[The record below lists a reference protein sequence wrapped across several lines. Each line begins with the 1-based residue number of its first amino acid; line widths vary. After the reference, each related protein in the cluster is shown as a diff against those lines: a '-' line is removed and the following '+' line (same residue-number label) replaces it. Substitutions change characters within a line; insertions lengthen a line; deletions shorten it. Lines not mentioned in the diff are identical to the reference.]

1 MWNKKFAA
9 LIGGIVVLAVV
20 GGISFSSGWD
30 KSNQKAGNI
39 VSEKTLDEKV
49 DAIVDKM
56 TYKEKLGQMVMIGIH
71 GTELSDDAAYMLS
84 QYHIGNVILFDRNLQ
99 SREQTAKLTADL
111 QRSAK
116 ENAHQPVP
124 LFIAIDEE
132 GGRVVRGRNFIE
144 PPPSQQELGN
154 AGETTAVEAWA
165 RKTGAALKDLGINV
179 NFAPVAD
186 IGSQDT
192 RSYSNDPDAVVKFV
206 KAAAQGYESSREIYA
221 LKHFPGIGR
230 GTVDSHKDISSIDVT
245 EDTLFKSDLKP
256 FQALIDEKADQDFF
270 ILVSHLKYPQ
280 LDKENAASQSHAI
293 VTGLLRKKMG
303 YNGLIIT
310 DDLEMG
316 AVAKYG
322 SYRDIGVKAVKAG
335 VDIVMMCHEYP
346 HETDVYLGLLAAY
359 ENGELDKDQIDA
371 SVRRIVKAKLR
382 NGIPY

>member
-39 VSEKTLDEKV
+39 VSEKTLDEKA

-245 EDTLFKSDLKP
+245 EDTLFKTDLKP

-280 LDKENAASQSHAI
+280 LDAENAASQSRAI
-293 VTGLLRKKMG
+293 VTGLLRRKMG
-303 YNGLIIT
+303 YDGLIIT

-346 HETDVYLGLLAAY
+346 HETDVYLGLLEAY

>member
-1 MWNKKFAA
+1 MKKKLAA
-9 LIGGIVVLAVV
+9 LAGGIAVLAVAGSIAF
-20 GGISFSSGWD
+20 GGNWLKNSQESAETAG
-30 KSNQKAGNI
+30 KA
-39 VSEKTLDEKV
+39 VSEKTLTLDEKV

-165 RKTGAALKDLGINV
+165 RKTGAALKELGIHV

-186 IGSQDT
+186 VGANDT
-192 RSYSNDPDAVVKFV
+192 RSYSKDPDTVVKFV

-256 FQALIDEKADQDFF
+256 FQALID
-270 ILVSHLKYPQ
+270 
-280 LDKENAASQSHAI
+280 
-293 VTGLLRKKMG
+293 
-303 YNGLIIT
+303 
-310 DDLEMG
+310 
-316 AVAKYG
+316 
-322 SYRDIGVKAVKAG
+322 
-335 VDIVMMCHEYP
+335 
-346 HETDVYLGLLAAY
+346 
-359 ENGELDKDQIDA
+359 
-371 SVRRIVKAKLR
+371 
-382 NGIPY
+382 

>member
-1 MWNKKFAA
+1 MDKEPGCGVIS
-9 LIGGIVVLAVV
+9 LGLAVAA
-20 GGISFSSGWD
+20 GCGQGPEIAAG
-30 KSNQKAGNI
+30 KSP
-39 VSEKTLDEKV
+39 SLDDKV
-49 DAIVDKM
+49 DAIVNNM
-56 TYKEKLGQMVMIGIH
+56 SAKEKIGQMVMIGIH

-144 PPPSQQELGN
+144 SPPSQQELGN

-165 RKTGAALKDLGINV
+165 RKTGAALKELGIHV

-186 IGSQDT
+186 VGANDT
-192 RSYSNDPDAVVKFV
+192 RSYSKDPDTVVKFV
-206 KAAAQGYESSREIYA
+206 KAAAQGYESAREIYA

-280 LDKENAASQSHAI
+280 LDAKNAASQSHAI

-316 AVAKYG
+316 AIAKYG

-346 HETDVYLGLLAAY
+346 HETDVYLGLLEAY
-359 ENGELDKDQIDA
+359 ENGELDKAQIDA

>member
-30 KSNQKAGNI
+30 KQKVGNI

-56 TYKEKLGQMVMIGIH
+56 TYKEKLGQMVMIGIQ

-132 GGRVVRGRNFIE
+132 GGRVVRGRTFIE
-144 PPPSQQELGN
+144 PPPSQQELGS

-230 GTVDSHKDISSIDVT
+230 GRVDSHKDISSIDVT
-245 EDTLFKSDLKP
+245 EDTLFKTDLKP

-280 LDKENAASQSHAI
+280 LDAKNAASQSRAI
-293 VTGLLRKKMG
+293 VTGLLREKMG

>member
-1 MWNKKFAA
+1 MKRNKWIKSLAMGLISLGVAVTVGCGQGANKAA
-9 LIGGIVVLAVV
+9 
-20 GGISFSSGWD
+20 
-30 KSNQKAGNI
+30 
-39 VSEKTLDEKV
+39 EKPQTLDDKV
-49 DAIVDKM
+49 DAIVANM
-56 TYKEKLGQMVMIGIH
+56 SYKEKLGQMVMIGIH
-71 GTELSDDAAYMLS
+71 GTELSDDATYMLS

-346 HETDVYLGLLAAY
+346 HETDVYLGLLEAY